1 MPRHFIDGTEPG
13 KAGVEAIVRRALA
26 LASGAPPLR
35 IDRRLVSVF
44 LNPSLR
50 TRLSLDAACH
60 TLGIHH
66 QSLSPGANAWK
77 LEMEDGVVMDG
88 DKAEHIA
95 DAVPVLNQYADLLAV
110 RAFAG
115 LVDREADRADPVI
128 NAFARYATG
137 PVVNLESARWHPLQ
151 GLADAATWLDHL
163 GAVEGAR
170 ITLLWAPHPKALPAA
185 VPQQVLLTGSLLGAD
200 VTVAHPEG
208 FELDPAVV
216 SRAEGLASQG
226 GGSVTV
232 THDRRAAIDGAQ
244 VLVAKSWAG
253 FSGYGRREEEA
264 QVRATHR
271 DPWRVDAPDLAL
283 AANGAGFMHCLPLR
297 RNVVATDAVVDSSA
311 SWVVQTAGLRL
322 YTAAALLETVI
333 GGDEWTA

>member
-13 KAGVEAIVRRALA
+13 KVGVEAIVRRALA
-26 LASGAPPLR
+26 LAAGAPALR

-88 DKAEHIA
+88 DKAEHIS

-128 NAFARYATG
+128 NAFAKYATG
-137 PVVNLESARWHPLQ
+137 PVINLESARWHPLQ
-151 GLADAATWLDHL
+151 GLADAATWVDHL
-163 GAVEGAR
+163 GTVERAR
-170 ITLLWAPHPKALPAA
+170 ITLLWAPPR
-185 VPQQVLLTGSLLGAD
+185 GA
-200 VTVAHPEG
+200 
-208 FELDPAVV
+208 
-216 SRAEGLASQG
+216 
-226 GGSVTV
+226 
-232 THDRRAAIDGAQ
+232 
-244 VLVAKSWAG
+244 
-253 FSGYGRREEEA
+253 
-264 QVRATHR
+264 
-271 DPWRVDAPDLAL
+271 PW
-283 AANGAGFMHCLPLR
+283 GAGPR
-297 RNVVATDAVVDSSA
+297 
-311 SWVVQTAGLRL
+311 
-322 YTAAALLETVI
+322 
-333 GGDEWTA
+333 